1 MRCQT
6 LHPSSEIATFSK
18 SKFAPYFSKIIP
30 PIKPRPLPNN
40 FPHLNFRPQPP
51 PPTQSK
57 PTPPLSHSS
66 TRAFSGMPHFRK
78 PSASGLLYSPLKGN
92 FSEGRLRLLLTK
104 RGIVYG
110 STVLFLLVLLSLMI
124 TGVPDTKEVGSL
136 WSSTQQGAANSG
148 RTTSIQPLDDVVL
161 PPHIQHDDSRF
172 QTSITSSVTTSTSVP
187 VGTAHL
193 TPPTHH
199 LQDDKHT
206 EDGFPLIS
214 THNNGKL
221 VILTGAT
228 GRGNFFEIPD
238 FYPQIVKNRLDY
250 VNHHGIPTHSPVRP
264 VTDLVRV

>member
-1 MRCQT
+1 M
-6 LHPSSEIATFSK
+6 
-18 SKFAPYFSKIIP
+18 
-30 PIKPRPLPNN
+30 
-40 FPHLNFRPQPP
+40 
-51 PPTQSK
+51 
-57 PTPPLSHSS
+57 
-66 TRAFSGMPHFRK
+66 
-78 PSASGLLYSPLKGN
+78 
-92 FSEGRLRLLLTK
+92 
-104 RGIVYG
+104 YG
-110 STVLFLLVLLSLMI
+110 GTALFLLVLLSLMV

-136 WSSTQQGAANSG
+136 WSSTQHDATNSDP
-148 RTTSIQPLDDVVL
+148 TTSIQPLDDVVL

-172 QTSITSSVTTSTSVP
+172 QTSITSSVTTSTPVP

-199 LQDDKHT
+199 SQGEKHT

-250 VNHHGIPTHSPVRP
+250 VNHHGTPTPSQYNP
-264 VTDLVRV
+264 

>member
-1 MRCQT
+1 M
-6 LHPSSEIATFSK
+6 A
-18 SKFAPYFSKIIP
+18 
-30 PIKPRPLPNN
+30 
-40 FPHLNFRPQPP
+40 
-51 PPTQSK
+51 
-57 PTPPLSHSS
+57 
-66 TRAFSGMPHFRK
+66 HFRK
-78 PSASGLLYSPLKGN
+78 PSASGLSYSPPQGN

-110 STVLFLLVLLSLMI
+110 ATALFLLVLLSLMI
-124 TGVPDTKEVGSL
+124 TGVPDAKEVGSL
-136 WSSTQQGAANSG
+136 WSTTQDDAAKSDP
-148 RTTSIQPLDDVVL
+148 ILPLDDVVL
-161 PPHIQHDDSRF
+161 PPHIQHDDSQF
-172 QTSITSSVTTSTSVP
+172 QTSITSSITTSTAVP

-199 LQDDKHT
+199 LQDEKHT

-250 VNHHGIPTHSPVRP
+250 VNHHGIPTPCPVQP